1 MTTPIDTPEANTLL
15 GRVAIVTGA
24 ASPIGMGRSITTA
37 LVRAGARV
45 AMLDINEDWLEETAN
60 DMRELG
66 GDDAVLPIIADV
78 TDPESAAEAVART
91 IGELGG
97 LHVLVNN
104 AGINARTGGFTTG
117 GASGSI
123 TDFWDVPPDAW
134 RRVIDVNLSGPF
146 IMSHAV
152 AGHMVEQGF
161 GRIIGV
167 TTSMDTMWR
176 KGGAPYGP
184 SKAGH
189 EALVAIM
196 AQDLEGSGVTANV
209 LTPGG
214 ATATNMVIPPEG
226 AGTENLIQPE
236 VMQAPVVWIASDAAS
251 HWNGR
256 RIIAYYWDDSLPL
269 EERLEKCGAPAAWPQ
284 LGLQGIHPDWFG
296 RG

>member
-1 MTTPIDTPEANTLL
+1 MTTQSNTLE
-15 GRVAIVTGA
+15 GRIAIVTGA
-24 ASPIGMGRSITTA
+24 ASPIGMGRSITTG

-45 AMLDINEDWLEETAN
+45 AMLDVNEDWLDQSAN
-60 DMRELG
+60 DMREIG
-66 GDDAVLPIIADV
+66 GDDAVLPIVADV
-78 TDPESAAEAVART
+78 TDPESVESAVQRT
-91 IGELGG
+91 INEMGG
-97 LHVLVNN
+97 LHILVNN
-104 AGINARTGGFTTG
+104 AGINARTGGF
-117 GASGSI
+117 GARAAGSQN
-123 TDFWDVPPDAW
+123 DFWTLPADAW
-134 RRVIDVNLSGPF
+134 LRVISVNLSGPF
-146 IMSHAV
+146 LMSHAV
-152 AGHMVEQGF
+152 APHMIEQGF

-196 AQDLEGSGVTANV
+196 AQDLEGTGVTANV

-226 AGTENLIQPE
+226 ATTDALIQPE
-236 VMQAPVVWIASDAAS
+236 AMQSPAVWIASNDAS

-269 EERLEKCGAPAAWPQ
+269 EERLEKCSAPAAWPQ
-284 LGLQGIHPDWFG
+284 LGLQAVHPDWFG
-296 RG
+296 RA